1 MEGAKILELVM
12 FWIFEKRTVAD
23 DVQSGGFGDADSGFA
38 GLLLLRLNRKI
49 EVQSCSFARLAYGD
63 GFSPIQRCIS
73 QQGGADAGSPA
84 RA

>member
-1 MEGAKILELVM
+1 MEGAYILELVM

-73 QQGGADAGSPA
+73 QQDGADAGSPA